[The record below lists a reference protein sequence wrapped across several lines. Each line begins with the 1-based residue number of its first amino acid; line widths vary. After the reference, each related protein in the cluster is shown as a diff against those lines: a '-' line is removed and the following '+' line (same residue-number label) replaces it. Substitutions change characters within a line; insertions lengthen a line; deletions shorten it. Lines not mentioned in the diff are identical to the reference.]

1 MVSAFWYDISQLW
14 VGTFFYGIYFVLFCI
29 CMYIL
34 LHRPSS
40 GGNTVLLVTA
50 IALFTFS
57 TILIVLILVLVTA
70 EIEELASIP
79 SDSIQNAAY
88 VIYAINNSI
97 ADGLLIYRCYVVW
110 NHDWRVIVLPVM
122 LLIASTACGLDVFL
136 DATPQFAVI
145 LATNFL
151 ATGLTAGRIWW
162 ISHHS
167 RAYLEA
173 AAQRRYASA
182 IALVV
187 ESGMLY
193 SATILAFLIVIS
205 FPSLSSTL
213 EEPLLQIVTQVM
225 GIAPTLIIVRV
236 GLGVAVEDSLGT
248 FRTTTT
254 TSIPL
259 RRQRHAS
266 STLGT
271 SIGRADPEENLSPGF
286 VARENNHDFGKAR
299 YLGDAAV

>member
-1 MVSAFWYDISQLW
+1 
-14 VGTFFYGIYFVLFCI
+14 
-29 CMYIL
+29 MYIL

-40 GGNTVLLVTA
+40 RENTVLLVTA

-79 SDSIQNAAY
+79 SDSIQNATY
-88 VIYAINNSI
+88 IIYAINNSI

-110 NHDWRVIVLPVM
+110 NHDWRVIVVPVM
-122 LLIASTACGLDVFL
+122 LLIASTVCGLDVFL
-136 DATPQFAVI
+136 YATPQFAVT

-151 ATGLTAGRIWW
+151 VTGLIAGRIWW
-162 ISHHS
+162 ISHYS
-167 RAYLEA
+167 RAYLEE

-182 IALVV
+182 IVLIV

-193 SATILAFLIVIS
+193 SATILAFLIVTS
-205 FPSLSSTL
+205 FPNLASTL
-213 EEPLLQIVTQVM
+213 EEPVLQIVTQVM

-236 GLGVAVEDSLGT
+236 GLGVTVEGSLST
-248 FRTTTT
+248 FRTPRT

-259 RRQRHAS
+259 RQPRHAS
-266 STLGT
+266 SRFGT
-271 SIGRADPEENLSPGF
+271 SIGSVDPKENLSTGF
-286 VARENNHDFGKAR
+286 VAGFGKPR
-299 YLGDAAV
+299 YPGDAAV

>member
-1 MVSAFWYDISQLW
+1 MVSTFWYHISQLW
-14 VGTFFYGIYFVLFCI
+14 VGTFFYGIYLVLFCI

-40 GGNTVLLVTA
+40 QGNTVLLVTA

-70 EIEELASIP
+70 EIENRAQ
-79 SDSIQNAAY
+79 SDSIQYAAY
-88 VIYAINNSI
+88 IIYAINNSI

-110 NHDWRVIVLPVM
+110 NQNWRVIVLPVM

-173 AAQRRYASA
+173 AAQRRYTYA
-182 IALVV
+182 IALIV

-236 GLGVAVEDSLGT
+236 GLGVAVEENLST
-248 FRTTTT
+248 FRT

-259 RRQRHAS
+259 RQQRHAS
-266 STLGT
+266 SRLGT
-271 SIGRADPEENLSPGF
+271 SIGSADPKENLSPGF
-286 VARENNHDFGKAR
+286 MARENDHGFGKPR

>member
-1 MVSAFWYDISQLW
+1 MLSAFWEFTTLLTHGSQSL
-14 VGTFFYGIYFVLFCI
+14 GIYFVLFGI

-40 GGNTVLLVTA
+40 RGNTVLLVTA
-50 IALFTFS
+50 ITLFTFS

-88 VIYAINNSI
+88 IIYAINNCI

-110 NHDWRVIVLPVM
+110 NQDWRVIVLPVM
-122 LLIASTACGLDVFL
+122 LLIASTA
-136 DATPQFAVI
+136 
-145 LATNFL
+145 
-151 ATGLTAGRIWW
+151 GRIWW

-167 RAYLEA
+167 RAYLGA
-173 AAQRRYASA
+173 GVQRRYASA
-182 IALVV
+182 IALVL

-213 EEPLLQIVTQVM
+213 EEPLLQILTQVM
-225 GIAPTLIIVRV
+225 GIAPTLIINDDNHEH
-236 GLGVAVEDSLGT
+236 APAPAKTPEVE
-248 FRTTTT
+248 
-254 TSIPL
+254 
-259 RRQRHAS
+259 AW
-266 STLGT
+266 
-271 SIGRADPEENLSPGF
+271 N
-286 VARENNHDFGKAR
+286 
-299 YLGDAAV
+299 

>member
-1 MVSAFWYDISQLW
+1 MVSALWYDISQLW

-40 GGNTVLLVTA
+40 RGNTVLLVTA

-88 VIYAINNSI
+88 IIYAINNSI
-97 ADGLLIYRCYVVW
+97 ADGLLIYRCYAVW

-167 RAYLEA
+167 RAYLGA

-182 IALVV
+182 IALIV

-236 GLGVAVEDSLGT
+236 GLGVTVEDSPST

-259 RRQRHAS
+259 RQQRHAS
-266 STLGT
+266 SRLGT
-271 SIGRADPEENLSPGF
+271 SIGSVDPKEHFSPGF
-286 VARENNHDFGKAR
+286 VARENDHGFGKPR

>member
-29 CMYIL
+29 CIHIL

-40 GGNTVLLVTA
+40 QGNTVLLVTA

-110 NHDWRVIVLPVM
+110 NHNWRIIVLPVM
-122 LLIASTACGLDVFL
+122 LLIASTGEACGLDVFL

-145 LATNFL
+145 LATNLL
-151 ATGLTAGRIWW
+151 ATAGRIWW
-162 ISHHS
+162 ISNHS
-167 RAYLEA
+167 RGYLGA
-173 AAQRRYASA
+173 AAQQRYASA

-193 SATILAFLIVIS
+193 SATIVAFLIVIS

-236 GLGVAVEDSLGT
+236 GLGVTVEDSSST

-259 RRQRHAS
+259 RQPRHANS
-266 STLGT
+266 RLGT
-271 SIGRADPEENLSPGF
+271 SIGSADPKENLSPGF
-286 VARENNHDFGKAR
+286 VAGENDHGFGKPR

>member
-14 VGTFFYGIYFVLFCI
+14 IGTFFYGIYLVLFCI

-40 GGNTVLLVTA
+40 RENTVLLVTA

-88 VIYAINNSI
+88 IIYAINNSI

-122 LLIASTACGLDVFL
+122 LLITSTACGLDVFL

-182 IALVV
+182 IALIA

-236 GLGVAVEDSLGT
+236 GLGVAVEDSLS
-248 FRTTTT
+248 TTTT
-254 TSIPL
+254 NIPL
-259 RRQRHAS
+259 RQPRHANS
-266 STLGT
+266 RLGT
-271 SIGRADPEENLSPGF
+271 SIGSVDPKENLLPGCG
-286 VARENNHDFGKAR
+286 AREDDHGFGKPR
-299 YLGDAAV
+299 HLGEAAV

>member
-14 VGTFFYGIYFVLFCI
+14 VGTFFYGIYLVLFCI

-40 GGNTVLLVTA
+40 RGNTVLLVTA

-88 VIYAINNSI
+88 IIYAINNSI

-122 LLIASTACGLDVFL
+122 LLIASTGEACGLDVFL

-145 LATNFL
+145 LGTNFL
-151 ATGLTAGRIWW
+151 ATGLTGKS
-162 ISHHS
+162 ISWP
-167 RAYLEA
+167 LEP
-173 AAQRRYASA
+173 RR
-182 IALVV
+182 
-187 ESGMLY
+187 
-193 SATILAFLIVIS
+193 
-205 FPSLSSTL
+205 
-213 EEPLLQIVTQVM
+213 
-225 GIAPTLIIVRV
+225 
-236 GLGVAVEDSLGT
+236 
-248 FRTTTT
+248 
-254 TSIPL
+254 
-259 RRQRHAS
+259 
-266 STLGT
+266 
-271 SIGRADPEENLSPGF
+271 
-286 VARENNHDFGKAR
+286 
-299 YLGDAAV
+299 

>member
-14 VGTFFYGIYFVLFCI
+14 THGSQSPGIYFVLFCI

-40 GGNTVLLVTA
+40 RGNTVLLVTA

-70 EIEELASIP
+70 EIEELANIP
-79 SDSIQNAAY
+79 
-88 VIYAINNSI
+88 SI

-110 NHDWRVIVLPVM
+110 NHDWRIIVLPHRSVFSSCVSRV
-122 LLIASTACGLDVFL
+122 LTLGEACGLDVFL

-167 RAYLEA
+167 RAYLEE

-182 IALVV
+182 IVLIV

-213 EEPLLQIVTQVM
+213 EEPVLQIVTQVM

-236 GLGVAVEDSLGT
+236 GLGVTVEGSLNT

-259 RRQRHAS
+259 RQQRHAGS
-266 STLGT
+266 RLGT
-271 SIGRADPEENLSPGF
+271 SIGSIDPKENLSTGF
-286 VARENNHDFGKAR
+286 VAGFRKPR
-299 YLGDAAV
+299 YPGDAAV

>member
-1 MVSAFWYDISQLW
+1 MVSAFWYHISQLW
-14 VGTFFYGIYFVLFCI
+14 VGTFFHGIYLVLFCI

-40 GGNTVLLVTA
+40 RGNTVLLVTA

-97 ADGLLIYRCYVVW
+97 ADGLLIYRCSVVW

-162 ISHHS
+162 ISHRS

-173 AAQRRYASA
+173 AAQKRYASA

-213 EEPLLQIVTQVM
+213 EEP
-225 GIAPTLIIVRV
+225 GIAPTLMIVRV
-236 GLGVAVEDSLGT
+236 GLGITVEDSLST

-259 RRQRHAS
+259 RRQGHAS
-266 STLGT
+266 SRLGT
-271 SIGRADPEENLSPGF
+271 SIGRADPKENLSPGL
-286 VARENNHDFGKAR
+286 VARENDYDSGKPR

>member
-14 VGTFFYGIYFVLFCI
+14 VGTFFYGMYLVLFCI

-40 GGNTVLLVTA
+40 RENTVLLVTA

-57 TILIVLILVLVTA
+57 TILIVLVLVLVTA
-70 EIEELASIP
+70 EMEKLASIP
-79 SDSIQNAAY
+79 SGSIQNAAY
-88 VIYAINNSI
+88 IIYAINNSI

-167 RAYLEA
+167 RAYLGA
-173 AAQRRYASA
+173 TAQRRYAFA

-236 GLGVAVEDSLGT
+236 GLDVTVEDSLST

-259 RRQRHAS
+259 RQQRHAS
-266 STLGT
+266 SRLGS
-271 SIGRADPEENLSPGF
+271 SIGSADPQENLSPGF
-286 VARENNHDFGKAR
+286 VARENDHGFG
-299 YLGDAAV
+299 

>member
-1 MVSAFWYDISQLW
+1 MVSTLWYDISQLW
-14 VGTFFYGIYFVLFCI
+14 VGTFFYGIYLVLFCI

-40 GGNTVLLVTA
+40 RGNTVLMVTTM
-50 IALFTFS
+50 ALFTFS

-70 EIEELASIP
+70 EIEELSSIP

-88 VIYAINNSI
+88 IIYAINNSI
-97 ADGLLIYRCYVVW
+97 GDGLLIYRCYVVW

-122 LLIASTACGLDVFL
+122 MLIAS
-136 DATPQFAVI
+136 
-145 LATNFL
+145 
-151 ATGLTAGRIWW
+151 TAGRIWW

-167 RAYLEA
+167 RAYLAA
-173 AAQRRYASA
+173 AAQQRYAST

-236 GLGVAVEDSLGT
+236 GMGLTVEESLSS
-248 FRTTTT
+248 FRAAKNPGM
-254 TSIPL
+254 PL
-259 RRQRHAS
+259 HQQRHAGS
-266 STLGT
+266 RLGT
-271 SIGRADPEENLSPGF
+271 SIGSADPRENFAPGY
-286 VARENNHDFGKAR
+286 VARENDHGFGKPR